1 MIKNNTQLK
10 HTKKHLTDF
19 LNAKIEFE
27 LENDK
32 DSVKYKIGVNSLNSM
47 IDDLSHQIKEYENL
61 QKDLVIMKSR
71 RLYRF
76 SDTLI
81 ASRIAKG
88 WTQTQLAEKLGIDTQ
103 QIQRY
108 ESSNY
113 ESASHLRMIEVALAL
128 ELNLVFKDF
137 QILKQ
142 SYKDKIS
149 KNLPFEFEK
158 FKTEKTKITKEHSLF
173 PI

>member
-1 MIKNNTQLK
+1 MIKNDTQLN
-10 HTKKHLTDF
+10 HTKKHLKEF
-19 LNAKIEFE
+19 HEAKRAFE

-32 DSVKYKIGVNSLNSM
+32 DSLKYKFGINSLNST
-47 IDDLSHQIKEYENL
+47 IEDLSQQIKEYQNL
-61 QKDLVIMKSR
+61 QENVVIMKSR

-76 SDTLI
+76 SETLI

-88 WTQTQLAEKLGIDTQ
+88 WTQTQLAEKLEIDSQ

-108 ESSNY
+108 ESTNY

-128 ELNLVFKDF
+128 ELDLVFKDF
-137 QILKQ
+137 KILKQ

-149 KNLPFEFEK
+149 KDLPFEFEK
-158 FKTEKTKITKEHSLF
+158 FKQDKNRIIKECSLL